1 MSQNIVD
8 FKSQFLGGARANL
21 FRVTGLDEISAQRG
35 FLVKAASIPSSI
47 INPITVPFR
56 GRQLQVAGDRVF
68 EPWVITVINDVNFTI
83 RRRFEE
89 WMKLI
94 NQHATNVGVS
104 APSGY
109 MKQATVEQL
118 GKDGS
123 VLASYS
129 FRDIWP
135 SAVSAIDLSYD
146 AENTIEEFTVEMQV
160 TYWERIK

>member
-8 FKSQFLGGARANL
+8 FKSQFQGGARANL
-21 FRVTGLDEISAQRG
+21 FRVTGLDEISTQRG
-35 FLVKAASIPSSI
+35 FLVKAASIPSSLI
-47 INPITVPFR
+47 TPITVPFR
-56 GRQLQVAGDRVF
+56 GRQLQVAGDRTF

-94 NQHATNVGVS
+94 NQHAVNTGVS
-104 APSGY
+104 SPSGY

-129 FRDIWP
+129 FKDIWP
-135 SAVSAIDLSYD
+135 SALSAIDLSYD

-160 TYWERIK
+160 TWWERNK